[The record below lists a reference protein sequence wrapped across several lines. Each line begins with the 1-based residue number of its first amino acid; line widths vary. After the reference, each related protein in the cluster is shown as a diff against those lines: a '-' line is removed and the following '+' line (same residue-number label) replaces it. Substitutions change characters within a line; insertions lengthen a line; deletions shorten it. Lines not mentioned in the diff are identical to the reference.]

1 MRLAKI
7 LTMSAIAS
15 TGSVAQAQTVFSG
28 SGTTTTQAVTDFR
41 SATGTL
47 NPNVAGSVGSGR
59 REINWDGVPGP
70 SAAPNNLPPDFFN
83 VSSPRGVVFS
93 TPGSGFQVSGNGIA
107 APIEFGSINAGYP
120 QLFTTFSAQRLFT
133 AIGSNIV
140 DVSFLIPGS
149 NTSAFVTGF
158 GAVFSDVDLAGSTS
172 LQFFG
177 ANNILLGN
185 WDVPALAGNETL
197 SFLGVLFGQPI
208 VSRVRITSGN
218 MALGPA
224 VAEFGDRDLVAM
236 DDFIFGEPMLAA
248 AVPEPSTWAML
259 LTGFAGIGLALRRR
273 RRPTSL
279 GRAV

>member
-1 MRLAKI
+1 MRFATVLM
-7 LTMSAIAS
+7 MSALAS
-15 TGSVAQAQTVFSG
+15 TGSVAPAQTVFSG
-28 SGTTTTQAVTDFR
+28 SGTTTTQAVNDFR
-41 SATGTL
+41 SATGAL

-83 VSSPRGVVFS
+83 SVSPRGVVFN

-107 APIEFGSINAGYP
+107 APIEFGSIDATYP
-120 QLFTTFSAQRLFT
+120 QIFTTFSAQRLFT
-133 AIGSNIV
+133 AIGSNII

-197 SFLGVLFGQPI
+197 SFLGVLFGQPV

-218 MALGPA
+218 AALGPG
-224 VAEFGDRDLVAM
+224 VTESGGRDLVVM
-236 DDFIFGEPMLAA
+236 DDFIFGEPTLAA

-259 LTGFAGIGLALRRR
+259 LVGFAGIGLALRPR
-273 RRPTSL
+273 RRPRL
-279 GRAV
+279 IGGAI